1 MVGILLATHGDFA
14 DGIAMTGNML
24 FGEQPNVAAVT
35 LQPSEGPDD
44 LRAKMLDAISKFEDP
59 DNVLILVD
67 LWGGTPFN

>member
-35 LQPSEGPDD
+35 LQPSEG
-44 LRAKMLDAISKFEDP
+44 
-59 DNVLILVD
+59 LI
-67 LWGGTPFN
+67 TF